1 MAYKL
6 YTVLYAFNLNKMI
19 TDNKIQ
25 ICEDSII
32 NFAEGLGISEKEVV
46 EILKEGMLSLSP
58 IANQLSNTNKYFI
71 DEMEAIFD
79 MN

>member
-1 MAYKL
+1 
-6 YTVLYAFNLNKMI
+6 MI